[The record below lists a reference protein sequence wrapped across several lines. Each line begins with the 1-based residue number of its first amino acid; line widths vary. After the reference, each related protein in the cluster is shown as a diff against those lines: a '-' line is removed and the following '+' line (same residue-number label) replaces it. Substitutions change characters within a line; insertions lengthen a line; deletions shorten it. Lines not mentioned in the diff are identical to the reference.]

1 MTKTIASQSDTNK
14 RYFLTID
21 ETGHATGCT
30 CGDYQY
36 RQAARNGSCKH
47 MKSFNAEVVRAAAF
61 LRLKASIE
69 AQERDAERTAYL
81 NWELSMGL

>member
-21 ETGHATGCT
+21 EQSHAVECT
-30 CGDYQY
+30 CPDRQY
-36 RQAARNGSCKH
+36 RHHECKH
-47 MKSFNAEVVRAAAF
+47 MRQFNAEVVRAATF

-69 AQERDAERTAYL
+69 AQQRDAERSAYL
-81 NWELSMGL
+81 YHEMNLGL